1 MNRLIPAA
9 VVLIAAS
16 AVLAGCYDD
25 VDTTIYEAHQYKGGE
40 DPLLAKLE
48 QDDLQQQLE
57 QRFREG
63 QRDR

>member
-1 MNRLIPAA
+1 MHRLIPTA
-9 VVLIAAS
+9 VVLIAMS

-25 VDTTIYEAHQYKGGE
+25 VETTLYEAHQYKGSE
-40 DPLLAKLE
+40 DPLLAKLQ